1 MKKVDTLIRACNKLN
16 LPLDIYGDGPEK
28 ARLKELAGPYV
39 RFHPFVP
46 IEKVR
51 QIMREH
57 KTYVFPSNGYEGWGA
72 VVSEALEEGMLVYAS
87 CESGA
92 GATILPGVT
101 VGENAV
107 VAAGAVVTKDVPP
120 NTIVGGNPAKFIKN
134 IE

>member
-1 MKKVDTLIRACNKLN
+1 MN

-28 ARLKELAGPYV
+28 ARLKELAGPSV

-57 KTYVFPSNGYEGWGA
+57 KIYVFPSNGYEGWGA
-72 VVSEALEEGMLVYAS
+72 VVSEALEEGMIVYAS

-92 GATILPGVT
+92 GATILPHERLFHSNDFKALSRLLSQNNVPLT
-101 VGENAV
+101 FGEWRACNA
-107 VAAGAVVTKDVPP
+107 ADY
-120 NTIVGGNPAKFIKN
+120 IVDMLMK
-134 IE
+134 